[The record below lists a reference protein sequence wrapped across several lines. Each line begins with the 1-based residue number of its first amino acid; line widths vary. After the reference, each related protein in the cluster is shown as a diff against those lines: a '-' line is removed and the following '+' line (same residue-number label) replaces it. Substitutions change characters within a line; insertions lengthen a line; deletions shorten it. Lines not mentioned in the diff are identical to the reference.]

1 MKKKFILQKW
11 PATPIIALL
20 FLLFSSTAFSTMGIT
35 VNGQANGAV
44 IIQGNSIQWNI
55 TGLANGATV
64 LNNIWMDL
72 NGNNIVDP
80 ASDLLF
86 ITFNQTDGV
95 PGNDGPGDDDGLVN
109 GAIQTTMN
117 GISLAEG
124 AYIFKS
130 KSGTDSAQ
138 STFSVTPMLS
148 PTFYVNGYV
157 TQGGAGRQNIAVSVR
172 TEPTGNEYF
181 AITDVNGAYSITS
194 NIVSGTFSSVRV
206 PQESFNSSLN
216 GFIVSPQRVD
226 TVLSSSIFN
235 INFTVMPGKIVT
247 GLVTDTLGNPVQ
259 DLAVTIYPK
268 NGGNGFDG
276 RTAANGTYVITV
288 DTGYYTVRFGR
299 DDEPKGFIKTYF
311 NQKYVGWLSD
321 SIHITS
327 ATDTLKNI
335 NAVLRRGG
343 VIMGTF
349 KNNGV
354 SASGGISVHAYNS
367 GGINPLYEVWH
378 DSQQEYYYLIVP
390 PGTYTIQFN
399 TQNGGNQVYF
409 NQTWLWPGNAVNLNS
424 LTDTTRNINVE
435 FSTVHKK
442 YVFNGSGDWSTISNW
457 KNNMMPPPELPSG
470 DTIVV
475 NHSVGG
481 FCRLNTP
488 MHILPGG
495 IMIIVTGKNLIIPGE
510 LKLQ

>member
-1 MKKKFILQKW
+1 MKTNSTKKKWFIAFIFQLV
-11 PATPIIALL
+11 
-20 FLLFSSTAFSTMGIT
+20 LLFSYTQVSATMGVT

-64 LNNIWMDL
+64 LNNIWVDL

-80 ASDLLF
+80 ATDLLF

-117 GISLAEG
+117 GISLAVG

-130 KSGTDSAQ
+130 NSGTDSAQ

-148 PTFYVNGYV
+148 PTFYVNGFV
-157 TQGGAGRQNIAVSVR
+157 TQGGIGMQNIAVSVR

-181 AITDVNGAYSITS
+181 AITDVNGAYAVTT
-194 NIVSGTFSSVRV
+194 NISSGTFASVQV
-206 PQESFNSSLN
+206 PRESFNGSLN

-226 TVLSSSIFN
+226 TVLASNIFN
-235 INFTVMPGKIVT
+235 INFTVTPGKIVT
-247 GLVTDTLGNPVQ
+247 GLVTDTLGNPIS
-259 DLAVTIYPK
+259 DLAITIYPK
-268 NGGNGFDG
+268 NGGNGYDG
-276 RTAANGTYVITV
+276 RTAANGRYFISA

-321 SIHITS
+321 TIHITPS
-327 ATDTLKNI
+327 TDTLKDI

-354 SASGGISVHAYNS
+354 SASGGISAHIYNS
-367 GGINPLYEVWH
+367 GGIDPLYEVWH
-378 DSQQEYYYLIVP
+378 DSQQEFYYLFVP

-409 NQTWLWPGNAVNLNS
+409 NQTWLWPGNAVQLNS
-424 LTDTTRNINVE
+424 LMDTTRNINVE
-435 FSTVHKK
+435 FSTVRKK
-442 YVFNGSGDWSTISNW
+442 YVFNGSGDWSSNSNW
-457 KNNMMPPPELPSG
+457 KNNIMPPPDLPSG

-475 NHSVGG
+475 NHAIGG

-495 IMIIVTGKNLIIPGE
+495 IMIIVPGKNLIIPGE
-510 LKLQ
+510 LKLE